1 MTFDEKFKEAMKSS
15 GILIKK
21 RPGENFEDV
30 GVMTDGTIAGIYG
43 TLSYALV
50 SLGNQSKESLVGLW
64 CMVNAIRDEIMENPN
79 NMAIIAR
86 YEKEADQMEQ
96 EEYEA
101 MERSVWETQDLR
113 TFAEM
118 SEDSEGGLISED

>member
-1 MTFDEKFKEAMKSS
+1 MTFDEKFKEAMNSS

-21 RPGENFEDV
+21 RPGENFDDV
-30 GVMTDGTIAGIYG
+30 GVKTDGTIAGIYG
-43 TLSYALV
+43 SLAYALV
-50 SLGNQSKESLVGLW
+50 SLGNQSKGSLVGLW

-79 NMAIIAR
+79 NMEIIAR

>member
-1 MTFDEKFKEAMKSS
+1 MMFDEKFKEAMKSS
-15 GILIKK
+15 GVLIKK

-43 TLSYALV
+43 SLAYALV

-86 YEKEADQMEQ
+86 FEDEADLKAEKD
-96 EEYEA
+96 YEDL
-101 MERSVWETQDLR
+101 ERATWETQDLR

>member
-21 RPGENFEDV
+21 RPGEDFEDV

-43 TLSYALV
+43 SLAYALV

-79 NMAIIAR
+79 NMEIISG

-101 MERSVWETQDLR
+101 LERSVWETQDLR

>member
-21 RPGENFEDV
+21 RPGENFDDV
-30 GVMTDGTIAGIYG
+30 GVMTDGSVAGIYG
-43 TLSYALV
+43 SLAFALV
-50 SLGNQSKESLVGLW
+50 GMGNQSKESLVGLW
-64 CMVNAIRDEIMENPN
+64 CMVNAIRDEIMEDPN
-79 NMAIIAR
+79 DMAIIAR
-86 YEKEADQMEQ
+86 FEDEADLMEQ

-101 MERSVWETQDLR
+101 LERTTWETQDLR

>member
-43 TLSYALV
+43 TLAYALV

>member
-15 GILIKK
+15 GVLIKK

-43 TLSYALV
+43 SLAYALV
-50 SLGNQSKESLVGLW
+50 SLGNQSKESLLGLW
-64 CMVNAIRDEIMENPN
+64 CMVNAIRDEIMEDPN
-79 NMAIIAR
+79 DMAIIAR
-86 YEKEADQMEQ
+86 FEDEADLKAQ
-96 EEYEA
+96 EDYED
-101 MERSVWETQDLR
+101 MERTTWETQDLR